1 MKDLEERFSY
11 FPFLK
16 KLCDDD
22 YTQRELNIF
31 IERIFK
37 IAYSYIHYRYSQIK
51 KIIDSNL
58 ITSQDFAI
66 DAIAPLFQNKSDTD
80 NFILVEEINKW
91 EPPIKNEPEAVFFL
105 NKVISRRV
113 EQHISIL
120 LRESDPFFS
129 RILDSINY
137 IIRTQGYQKV
147 NYIGKIFITESVHS
161 DVISNTISPEEFK
174 KLSPGLFSDRK
185 TFLKMIFEYLKNETD
200 YYPAIPLNELIFRIK
215 GRNIAEYVF
224 EEKKENIIEKL
235 EVNEIINSGLSFVK
249 DKLNK
254 SYLKTGKL
262 NQEEYNNFC
271 DALRAM
277 ANDLRDGGINPG
289 LYYYLSPYFNNLSL
303 EKYNQKYHNKFEYLA
318 KLLKEKIANELG
330 LK

>member
-91 EPPIKNEPEAVFFL
+91 EPPIKNEPEACSFTP
-105 NKVISRRV
+105 
-113 EQHISIL
+113 
-120 LRESDPFFS
+120 RE
-129 RILDSINY
+129 
-137 IIRTQGYQKV
+137 
-147 NYIGKIFITESVHS
+147 GKITDRRCIPPNHTFRI
-161 DVISNTISPEEFK
+161 
-174 KLSPGLFSDRK
+174 PG
-185 TFLKMIFEYLKNETD
+185 
-200 YYPAIPLNELIFRIK
+200 PLN
-215 GRNIAEYVF
+215 G
-224 EEKKENIIEKL
+224 
-235 EVNEIINSGLSFVK
+235 
-249 DKLNK
+249 
-254 SYLKTGKL
+254 
-262 NQEEYNNFC
+262 
-271 DALRAM
+271 
-277 ANDLRDGGINPG
+277 
-289 LYYYLSPYFNNLSL
+289 
-303 EKYNQKYHNKFEYLA
+303 
-318 KLLKEKIANELG
+318 
-330 LK
+330 